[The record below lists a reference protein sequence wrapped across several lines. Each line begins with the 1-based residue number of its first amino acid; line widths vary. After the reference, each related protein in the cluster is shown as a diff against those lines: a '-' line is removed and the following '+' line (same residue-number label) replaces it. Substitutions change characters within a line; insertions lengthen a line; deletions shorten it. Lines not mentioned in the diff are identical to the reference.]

1 MTVTHDQQFEH
12 EKWSSES
19 VFLLAAIGGAV
30 GLGNL
35 WRFPFLAGQ
44 NGGGAF
50 VLIYIGFVFLLCLPL
65 VIAELAMGRRG
76 RGSAITTMHKL
87 TAEANASSI
96 WHIIGWVSVILPL
109 LALGYYSVVAG
120 WSIDYVGKAAL
131 NSFENM
137 SGEESNAVFEALS
150 GSPVRVL
157 ALHALFISGA
167 IFVVARG
174 LGKGI
179 EVLMKFMMPGL
190 FILLIVLALNS
201 IFRLDIEAGLTFLFN
216 PDFSKI
222 TTEVVLMALGQAFF
236 SIAVGVGMLLTYGA
250 YLPKEVPLARAA
262 LWIIGAD
269 TLVALLAGIIIFP
282 IVFSNGLDPAV
293 GPRLI
298 FVTLPVAFGNM
309 PGGYLVGLLFFI
321 MLFFAAFSTVIA
333 MLEPAVSWL
342 EEKKGMSR
350 VKVTF
355 AAGGFGWMV
364 GIAAALSFNVLSH
377 VRLFPSI
384 DLLSDKSIFDIVD
397 FFVATL
403 GIPFNAAL
411 LSLFAGWVM
420 SRSALMDEMQV
431 RNPLIIG
438 YMRFTLRYI
447 APVVI
452 GAIFVESLLGI
463 SIVDLWN
470 RLFFLIG

>member
-1 MTVTHDQQFEH
+1 MATSSSIHFEH
-12 EKWSSES
+12 EKWSSET

-50 VLIYIGFVFLLCLPL
+50 VLIYISFVILLCLPL

-76 RGSAITTMHKL
+76 RGSPITTMHKL
-87 TAEANASSI
+87 IEEANASPF
-96 WHIIGWVSVILPL
+96 WNVIGWVSVILPL
-109 LALGYYSVVAG
+109 LALSYYSVIAG

-131 NSFENM
+131 NSFENF
-137 SGEESNAVFEALS
+137 SGEQSNAVFEALT
-150 GSPVRVL
+150 GSAVRVL
-157 ALHALFISGA
+157 VLHALFIIGA
-167 IFVVARG
+167 IVVVARG
-174 LGKGI
+174 LGSGI

-190 FILLIVLALNS
+190 FILLIVLAINS
-201 IFRLDIEAGLTFLFN
+201 IFRLDISAGLTFLFY
-216 PDFSKI
+216 PDFSKV

-250 YLPKEVPLARAA
+250 YLPKEISLTKAA
-262 LWIIGAD
+262 VWIIGID

-282 IVFSNGLDPAV
+282 IVFSNGLDPAA

-309 PGGYLVGLLFFI
+309 PGGYLIGVLFFV

-342 EEKKGMSR
+342 EEKKGVTR
-350 VKVTF
+350 TQVTF
-355 AAGGFGWMV
+355 VAGGFGWIV
-364 GIAAALSFNVLSH
+364 GIAAALSFNVLSE

-384 DLLSDKSIFDIVD
+384 ELLADKNIFGVVD

-411 LSLFAGWVM
+411 MSLFAGWKM
-420 SRSALMDEMQV
+420 SKSVLMDEMGV
-431 RNPLIIG
+431 KNPLLIG

-452 GAIFVESLLGI
+452 GTIFFESLFGV
-463 SIVDLWN
+463 SVVDIWN
-470 RLFFLIG
+470 MLFGN